1 MESGEHWRE
10 RAACSG
16 TEADELFAEATQQN
30 KAKAIC
36 ATCPV
41 QTECLA
47 EALDTGVR
55 FGVWGGMTE
64 RERRALLRRSPH
76 VTSWRHALEAARRDH
91 TRPRAG

>member
-1 MESGEHWRE
+1 MESRDHWRE
-10 RAACSG
+10 LAACG
-16 TEADELFAEATQQN
+16 GQEPDGLFAEADEQ
-30 KAKAIC
+30 KRAKAIC
-36 ATCPV
+36 AKCPV

-76 VTSWRHALEAARRDH
+76 VTSWRRALEAARREH
-91 TRPRAG
+91 SRPRAG

>member
-1 MESGEHWRE
+1 MGPKEHWRE
-10 RAACSG
+10 QAACSG
-16 TEADELFAEATQQN
+16 READELFAEATRQN

-36 ATCPV
+36 AKCPV

-76 VTSWRHALEAARRDH
+76 VTSWRRALEAARRDH
-91 TRPRAG
+91 PRPRAG